1 MARERL
7 GAEPL
12 EGGSCRFC
20 VWAPRAERVEV
31 VLDDGARVEPLARG
45 DAGYHRGVVD
55 GVGAGDRYRYRLD
68 GRDEFPDPASRFQP
82 EGVHGP
88 SQVVDPAA
96 FRWSDEGWFGL
107 PRRDLV
113 LYELHVGTFSEE
125 GTFAGVAAHLDEL
138 VELGVTAIEVMPIAE
153 FPGARN
159 WGYDGAALY
168 AAHGAYGGPDGFR
181 ALVDACHAK
190 GLAVVLDVVYN
201 HFGPEGAYAAAYGP
215 YHTDRHRTPWGG
227 AINVDGPGSDEVRR
241 FLRENAL
248 MWLTEY
254 HVDGLRLDA
263 VHGIVDTSASPFLA
277 ELSEAVDELSE
288 TLNRRLHLIAESDLN
303 DPRMVTPREQHGL
316 GMHAQWCDDFHHAVH
331 ALVTG
336 ERDGYYA
343 DFGHLG
349 QLATAYRQ
357 GFVYTGQP
365 SRFRGRRHGAPPDG
379 VEPLRFVV
387 YAQNHD
393 QVGNRP
399 RGDRLATLLTF
410 EQQKLVAGL
419 VLLSPFLPLLFQGE
433 EYGEPRPF
441 PYFVSHTDPEL
452 AEAVRRGRAEEFA
465 GFFAATETLPD
476 PQAVES
482 FEAARLDRS
491 RCDTPDGRALWTLH
505 RELLRLRREC
515 APLLGA
521 GRRRTEVV
529 AEPDQRVLRVRRW
542 RGGEEVLCLFQLASD
557 GASIVV
563 DVPAGDWRVVLDSA
577 DERFGGP
584 GRARQD
590 VAGEPVIAI
599 KPRSFLVLR
608 NGDS

>member
-1 MARERL
+1 VVFRL
-7 GAEPL
+7 
-12 EGGSCRFC
+12 
-20 VWAPRAERVEV
+20 WAPAARQAEVAIGTGGPAPELHPARADAQGWWECV
-31 VLDDGARVEPLARG
+31 VPHAAAGTLYRWRIDGQLLVP
-45 DAGYHRGVVD
+45 DA
-55 GVGAGDRYRYRLD
+55 
-68 GRDEFPDPASRFQP
+68 ASRRNP
-82 EGVHGP
+82 EGPHGP
-88 SQVVDPAA
+88 SVVVDPAA
-96 FRWSDEGWFGL
+96 FPWSDHGWFGL

-113 LYELHVGTFSEE
+113 LYELHVGTFSDE

-138 VELGVTAIEVMPIAE
+138 VELGVTAVEVMPIAE

-168 AAHGAYGGPDGFR
+168 APHSAYGGPDGFR
-181 ALVDACHAK
+181 DLVDACHAK
-190 GLAVVLDVVYN
+190 GLAVILDVVYN
-201 HFGPEGAYAAAYGP
+201 HFGPEGAYVSAYGP
-215 YHTDRHRTPWGG
+215 YHTDRHQTPWGG

-248 MWLTEY
+248 MWLSEY

-303 DPRMVTPREQHGL
+303 DPRMVTSREQHGL
-316 GMHAQWCDDFHHAVH
+316 GMHAQWCDDFHHALH

-343 DFGHLG
+343 DFGHLR
-349 QLATAYRQ
+349 QLATSYRQ
-357 GFVYTGQP
+357 GFVFTGQP

-399 RGDRLATLLTF
+399 FGQRLPELVSFETL
-410 EQQKLVAGL
+410 KLVAGL
-419 VLLSPFLPLLFQGE
+419 EPLSPFLPLQFAGE
-433 EYGEPRPF
+433 EYAEPRPF
-441 PYFVSHTDPEL
+441 PYFTSHTDPQL
-452 AEAVRRGRAEEFA
+452 AEAVRRGRADEFA
-465 GFFAATETLPD
+465 GFFSETESLPD

-491 RCDTPDGRALWTLH
+491 SRQTAEGAALWALH

-529 AEPDQRVLRVRRW
+529 AEHEQRVLRVRRW
-542 RGGEEVLCLFQLASD
+542 RGGEEVLCLFQLAAE
-557 GASIVV
+557 GASVVV

-577 DERFGGP
+577 DERFAGP
-584 GRARQD
+584 GRARQG

-608 NGDS
+608 NGDV